1 VPSGGGKPGDTVVF
15 DTVIVSDIHQAEYL
29 EVQMLVRS
37 SSCKTAPS
45 LPMYTVS
52 QDELFIGAFWWG
64 KPGDTVV
71 FDTVIVAEVHQTE
84 YLELPDVGEV
94 FQL

>member
-1 VPSGGGKPGDTVVF
+1 
-15 DTVIVSDIHQAEYL
+15 
-29 EVQMLVRS
+29 MLVGP

-45 LPMYTVS
+45 LFSYTVF
-52 QDELFIGAFWWG
+52 QDKISIRDFWG
-64 KPGDTVV
+64 GGEPGDTVV

-84 YLELPDVGEV
+84 YVELTNVGEV